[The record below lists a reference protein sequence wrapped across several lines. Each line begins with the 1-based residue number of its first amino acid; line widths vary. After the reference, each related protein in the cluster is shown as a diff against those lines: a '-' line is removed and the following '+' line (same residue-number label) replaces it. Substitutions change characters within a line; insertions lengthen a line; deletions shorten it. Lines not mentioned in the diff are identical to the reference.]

1 MRDRVDKWGSV
12 NHFSFT
18 FVEVVIM
25 NVLDKGINALFM
37 DPEPDNARQF
47 FAKKSRAMTDKRMNE
62 KDAVERFIPDGCYL
76 AIGGFGAN
84 RIPTAVIH
92 EILRARRKNL
102 GFFGHTSTHD
112 FQLLCAGQCIDR
124 VDIAYIIGLEAR
136 GLSPNARRVME
147 SGEVQVCEWTN
158 YALAARLKAAAE
170 GVSFAIVRCMLGT
183 DTFKM
188 SAARVIECPFTGK
201 KYAAVPA
208 VWPDVAII
216 HVHQADIYGNCQIRG
231 ISIADLELARA
242 AKHVIITAER
252 LIDNT
257 AIRMRPTQTVIPFYL
272 VDAVIEVP
280 FGSYPGNMPY
290 LYYSDEDHLAQWLT
304 VEKDPQEFKKFLDHY
319 IYGVSSFEQYLER
332 CGGLAKLKQLQ
343 KLETLVDS

>member
-1 MRDRVDKWGSV
+1 M
-12 NHFSFT
+12 
-18 FVEVVIM
+18 M
-25 NVLDKGINALFM
+25 NAMDQGANPLFM
-37 DPEPDNARQF
+37 NPDPDKAREF
-47 FAKKSRAMTDKRMNE
+47 FARKSRAMTDKRMTE
-62 KDAVERFIPDGCYL
+62 KEAVERFIPDGCFL

-92 EILRARRKNL
+92 EILRAHRRNL

-112 FQLLCAGQCIDR
+112 FQLLCAGRCFNRLD
-124 VDIAYIIGLEAR
+124 VAYIVGLEAR

-147 SGEVQVCEWTN
+147 SGEIQVCEWTN

-170 GVSFAIVRCMLGT
+170 GVSFAVVRCMLGT

-188 SAARVIECPFTGK
+188 SGAKLITCPFTGQ

-208 VWPDVAII
+208 VWPDVAVI
-216 HVHQADIYGNCQIRG
+216 HVHEADIYGNCHIRG

-242 AKHVIITAER
+242 AKHLIISAER

-257 AIRMRPTQTVIPFYL
+257 AIRMRPTQTVIPYYL

-290 LYYSDEDHLAQWLT
+290 LYYSDEEHLVQWLEA
-304 VEKDPQEFKKFLDHY
+304 EKDPQQFEKFLDHY
-319 IYGVSSFEQYLER
+319 IYGVSCFEKYLER
-332 CGGLAKLKQLQ
+332 CGGLARLKELQ
-343 KLETLVDS
+343 KLETLVDK

>member
-1 MRDRVDKWGSV
+1 M
-12 NHFSFT
+12 
-18 FVEVVIM
+18 M
-25 NVLDKGINALFM
+25 NAMEHGANPLFM
-37 DPEPDNARQF
+37 DPDPDKAREF
-47 FAKKSRAMTDKRMNE
+47 FARKSRAMTDKRMTE
-62 KDAVERFIPDGCYL
+62 KEAVERFIPDGCFL

-92 EILRARRKNL
+92 EILRAHRRNL

-112 FQLLCAGQCIDR
+112 FQLLCAGRCFNR
-124 VDIAYIIGLEAR
+124 VDIAYIVGLEAR

-147 SGEVQVCEWTN
+147 SGEIQVCEWTN

-170 GVSFAIVRCMLGT
+170 GVSFAVIRSMLGT

-188 SAARVIECPFTGK
+188 SGAKVITCPFTGK

-208 VWPDVAII
+208 IWPDVAVI
-216 HVHQADIYGNCQIRG
+216 HVHEADIYGNCHIRG

-242 AKHVIITAER
+242 AKHLIISAER

-257 AIRMRPTQTVIPFYL
+257 AIRMRPTQTVIPYYL

-290 LYYSDEDHLAQWLT
+290 LYYSDEEHLAQWLEA
-304 VEKDPQEFKKFLDHY
+304 EKDPQRFEKFLDHY
-319 IYGVSSFEQYLER
+319 IYGVSCFEKYLER
-332 CGGLAKLKQLQ
+332 CGGLVRLKELQ
-343 KLETLVDS
+343 KLETLVDK

>member
-1 MRDRVDKWGSV
+1 M
-12 NHFSFT
+12 
-18 FVEVVIM
+18 M
-25 NVLDKGINALFM
+25 NALDQGVNPLFM
-37 DPEPDNARQF
+37 NPDPDEAREF
-47 FAKKSRAMTDKRMNE
+47 FARKSRAMTDKRMTAKE
-62 KDAVERFIPDGCYL
+62 AVDRFIPDGCYL

-92 EILRARRKNL
+92 EILRAHRRDL

-112 FQLLCAGQCIDR
+112 FQLLCAGHCFNR
-124 VDIAYIIGLEAR
+124 VDVAYIVGLEAR

-170 GVSFAIVRCMLGT
+170 GVSLAVIRCMLGT

-188 SAARVIECPFTGK
+188 SGAKLLTCPFTGK
-201 KYAAVPA
+201 KDAAVPA
-208 VWPDVAII
+208 VWPDVAVI
-216 HVHQADIYGNCQIRG
+216 HVHEADIYGNCHIRG

-242 AKHVIITAER
+242 ARHLIISAER

-257 AIRMRPTQTVIPFYL
+257 AIRMRPTQTVIPYYL

-290 LYYSDEDHLAQWLT
+290 LYYSDEEHLAQWLNA
-304 VEKDPQEFKKFLDHY
+304 EKDPQEFEKFLDHY

-332 CGGLAKLKQLQ
+332 CGGLARLKQLQ
-343 KLETLVDS
+343 KLETLVDK